1 MPRIIALANQK
12 GETGKTTTAI
22 NLTAGLARHG
32 NQRVLLV
39 DLDPQAYTTA
49 VFFGA
54 TYVAGPDPGLTIY
67 DY

>member
-39 DLDPQAYTTA
+39 DLDPQAYTPLRSFLGQRMWLA
-49 VFFGA
+49 
-54 TYVAGPDPGLTIY
+54 LTQG
-67 DY
+67 